1 MRIARGRV
9 LAGVAAA
16 LFALLLAPALT
27 GADAARAQAPPAA
40 YYGGGLDAGDVV
52 TVMIGDNSCGTA
64 TVDANGQWSVTVAD
78 RGCDGAAVDGAT
90 VTFMIGDEAAE
101 QTATWRAGGTPE
113 NIATGIALTVA
124 EGAMEEDGDDAADSG
139 SMTPAPAAPDTGNA
153 GLAAASNGTASRLA
167 LGLLGL
173 MALAAT
179 AGARFATGRA
189 R

>member
-27 GADAARAQAPPAA
+27 GTDAARAQTPPAT
-40 YYGGGLDAGDVV
+40 YYGAGLDAGDVV
-52 TVMIGDNSCGTA
+52 TVMIGDASCGTA
-64 TVDANGQWSVTVAD
+64 TVDASGQWSVVVQS
-78 RGCDGAAVDGAT
+78 GECGGAARDGAT
-90 VTFMIGDEAAE
+90 VTFKIGDEAAE
-101 QTATWRAGGTPE
+101 QTATWRGGFVPE
-113 NIATGIALTVA
+113 NTATGITLTVA

-153 GLAAASNGTASRLA
+153 GLASSANGTASRLA

>member
-9 LAGVAAA
+9 LAGIAAA

-27 GADAARAQAPPAA
+27 GADAARAQSPPAS
-40 YYGGGLDAGDVV
+40 YYGAGLDAGVVV

-64 TVDANGQWSVTVAD
+64 TADASGQWSITVQE
-78 RGCDGAAVDGAT
+78 RGCDGAAIAGAT
-90 VTFMIGDEAAE
+90 VTFMIGDEAAK
-101 QTATWRAGGTPE
+101 QTATWRSGFVPDDPA
-113 NIATGIALTVA
+113 NGITLTVA
-124 EGAMEEDGDDAADSG
+124 EAAMEEDGDDDAGA
-139 SMTPAPAAPDTGNA
+139 SMTPPPAVPDTGNA
-153 GLAAASNGTASRLA
+153 GLASSANGTASRLA

>member
-9 LAGVAAA
+9 LAGIAAA

-27 GADAARAQAPPAA
+27 GADAARAQSPPAS
-40 YYGGGLDAGDVV
+40 YYGAGLDAGVVV

-64 TVDANGQWSVTVAD
+64 TADASGQWSVTVQE
-78 RGCDGAAVDGAT
+78 RGCDGAAIAGAT
-90 VTFMIGDEAAE
+90 VTFMIGDEAAK
-101 QTATWRAGGTPE
+101 QTATWRSGFVPDDAA
-113 NIATGIALTVA
+113 NGITLTVA
-124 EGAMEEDGDDAADSG
+124 EAAMEEDGDDAADSG
-139 SMTPAPAAPDTGNA
+139 SMTPPPAVPDTGNA
-153 GLAAASNGTASRLA
+153 GLSSSANGTASRLA

-173 MALAAT
+173 MALAAM

>member
-27 GADAARAQAPPAA
+27 GTDAARAQTPPAT
-40 YYGGGLDAGDVV
+40 YYGAGLDAGDVV
-52 TVMIGDNSCGTA
+52 TVMIGDASCGTA
-64 TVDANGQWSVTVAD
+64 TVDASGQWSVVVQS
-78 RGCDGAAVDGAT
+78 GECGGAARDGAT
-90 VTFMIGDEAAE
+90 VTFKIGDEAAE
-101 QTATWRAGGTPE
+101 QTATWRGGFVPE
-113 NIATGIALTVA
+113 NTATGITLTVA
-124 EGAMEEDGDDAADSG
+124 EAAMMEDDDDDAGD